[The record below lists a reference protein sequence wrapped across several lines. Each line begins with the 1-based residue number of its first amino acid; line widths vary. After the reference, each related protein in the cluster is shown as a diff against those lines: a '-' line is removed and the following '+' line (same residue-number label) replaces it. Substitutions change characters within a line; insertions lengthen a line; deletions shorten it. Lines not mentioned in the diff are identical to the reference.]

1 MISQRGFTLLE
12 LLIGMTLLGF
22 ILALLFGGFR
32 LASTTW
38 DAVETRL
45 ERTTQEEM
53 ARALVR
59 RLLGQLQPMRWKK
72 ALNQPIAFV
81 GEGERLLA
89 VAPLSGQA
97 GSSGL
102 RVIELTAGSESQG
115 GKTSARLVLRQA
127 PLSYEAE
134 DFTATLANAK
144 EHTILDGMTALRFDY
159 FGEEKKGDAPRWHEA
174 WTNKEQL
181 PRLVRVHLASSDA
194 GWTDLVVVLMV
205 TGGGCTWDSFHK
217 RCVG

>member
-1 MISQRGFTLLE
+1 MNPQRGFTLLE

-32 LASTTW
+32 LASMSW

-72 ALNQPIAFV
+72 TVNQPIAFV
-81 GEGERLLA
+81 GEAGRLLA
-89 VAPLSGQA
+89 VAPLTGQA

-102 RVIELTAGSESQG
+102 RVIEISARADTQE

-127 PLSYEAE
+127 PLRYEAE
-134 DFTATLANAK
+134 NFSDALADAK
-144 EHTILDGMTALRFDY
+144 EHALLDDLAAVRFDY
-159 FGEEKKGDAPRWHEA
+159 FGAEKKDDPPRWQET
-174 WTNKEQL
+174 WINTEQL
-181 PRLVRVHLASSDA
+181 PKLVRVRLASPDA
-194 GWTDLVVVLMV
+194 GWADLVVAPMV
-205 TGGGCTWDSFHK
+205 SGGNCTLDLAFK
-217 RCVG
+217 LRCR